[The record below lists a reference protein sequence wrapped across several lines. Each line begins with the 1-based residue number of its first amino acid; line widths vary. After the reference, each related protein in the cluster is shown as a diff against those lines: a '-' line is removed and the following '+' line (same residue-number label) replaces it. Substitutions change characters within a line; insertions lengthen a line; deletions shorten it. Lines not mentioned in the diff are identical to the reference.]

1 MNPTEREGTSFT
13 LGGVGTCWF
22 ISAASTHKEL
32 AWEFITAFNNRETV
46 ALLNVEDPHPVAR
59 VDAVRVPEYSREQFL
74 VDSTESLRRAYFI
87 PPDPG
92 YPKVIAAMQYVT
104 ALVATGA
111 ADPDAA
117 ARAYGEQLAASLG
130 EDKLVLQR

>member
-1 MNPTEREGTSFT
+1 
-13 LGGVGTCWF
+13 VGTCWF
-22 ISAASTHKEL
+22 ISAASEHKDL
-32 AWEFITAFNNRETV
+32 AWEFIAAFNNRET
-46 ALLNVEDPHPVAR
+46 AAHLNLEDPHPVAR

-92 YPKVIAAMQYVT
+92 YPKVIAAMQQAT

-111 ADPDAA
+111 AGPDEAA
-117 ARAYGEQLAASLG
+117 SAYAEALAASLG
-130 EDKLVLQR
+130 VDRVVIQR